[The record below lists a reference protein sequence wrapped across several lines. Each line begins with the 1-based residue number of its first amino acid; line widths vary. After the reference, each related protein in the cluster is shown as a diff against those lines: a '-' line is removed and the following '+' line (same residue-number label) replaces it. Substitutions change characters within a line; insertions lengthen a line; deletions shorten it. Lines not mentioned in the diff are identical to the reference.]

1 MLSKWWKLLAQFWKQ
16 SDNIWMSFSLLIM
29 IIIASVVDVYSAVK
43 INEWYSIFYDAIGK
57 FDKSAFY
64 SSLFIGIFW
73 MSISVLFITLAA
85 FLSAVLEVKWRKWLT
100 THMLEKWFHNHA
112 FYYSLLNNS
121 QDNPDQRISEDIHKF
136 VNLTISIPL
145 KFFTSI
151 LTLGSFVII
160 LWNLSSSFT
169 YNFSVKEFYIP
180 GFMVWIA
187 ILYALIGTLITFKI
201 GNPLIGLKYNQQRY
215 EANFRYS
222 LVRVRENAE
231 SITAYN
237 GSIVENKLLEK
248 DFVSVVNNFIM
259 IAKLKFKIN
268 LFSYGYGSIS
278 TILPSVLCAG
288 QYFAKKLT
296 LGSLMQI
303 NSAFGRVQYAIA
315 YFIYAY
321 DDLAEL
327 RAVVKRLSEF
337 EESVLLFNESE
348 VDNELI
354 NSPDIFLQSSDLCV
368 LDNNGIELYKFP
380 KLIISARSR
389 ILIYGDVGVGK
400 STLFKVF
407 NGMWYQYSGSILLNK
422 DIRKMYVPQKIYMP
436 ITSLKE
442 LICYPMNYNLPL
454 DDMCKQVLEKC
465 LLSKYTSSLD
475 IVQDWGKVLSS
486 GEQQKIAFC
495 RLLIN
500 RPELIFL
507 DEVTNALDINTE
519 LYLYQLLQ
527 HELPDSAV
535 LSISH
540 NNQLK
545 KYHQKI
551 IKI

>member
-1 MLSKWWKLLAQFWKQ
+1 MLSKWWKLLAKFWKHGD
-16 SDNIWMSFSLLIM
+16 SIGISFSLLIM
-29 IIIASVVDVYSAVK
+29 ILVASVIDVYSAVK
-43 INEWYSIFYDAIGK
+43 INEWYSVFYDAIGK

-64 SSLFIGIFW
+64 SSLLIGVFW
-73 MSISVLFITLAA
+73 MSLSVLFITLAA
-85 FLSAVLEVKWRKWLT
+85 FLSAVLEIRWRKWLT
-100 THMLEKWFHNHA
+100 TYMLEKWFQKNA
-112 FYYSLLNNS
+112 FYCILLHSN

-169 YNFSVKEFYIP
+169 YDFSGKAFYIP
-180 GFMVWIA
+180 GFMVWAA

-201 GNPLIGLKYNQQRY
+201 GNPLIGLKYDQQKY

-222 LVRVRENAE
+222 LVRIRENAE
-231 SITAYN
+231 PITAYN
-237 GSIVENKLLEK
+237 GSTVENKLLAEN
-248 DFVSVVNNFIM
+248 FVGVINNFIM

-278 TILPSVLCAG
+278 TILPSILCAG

-327 RAVVKRLSEF
+327 RAVVKRLDEF
-337 EESVLLFNESE
+337 EITLSE
-348 VDNELI
+348 VKTPI
-354 NSPDIFLQSSDLCV
+354 NNKILSIKNVFLQSSDLIV
-368 LDNNGIELYKFP
+368 FDNKGFELYKFP
-380 KLIISARSR
+380 QLTISSQSR
-389 ILIYGDVGVGK
+389 ILICGDVGVGK
-400 STLFKVF
+400 SMLFKVF
-407 NGMWYQYSGSILLNK
+407 NGMWHHYSGSILLNSG
-422 DIRKMYVPQKIYMP
+422 IRKMYISQKSYMP
-436 ITSLKE
+436 ISSLKE
-442 LICYPMNYNLPL
+442 LICYPMVYNLPSEEECQYYL
-454 DDMCKQVLEKC
+454 KLC
-465 LLSKYTSSLD
+465 LLTKYGDKLYEINDWSK
-475 IVQDWGKVLSS
+475 ILSV

-495 RLLIN
+495 RIFIN
-500 RPELIFL
+500 RPELMFL
-507 DEVTNALDINTE
+507 DEITSALDENTE
-519 LYLYQLLQ
+519 SYLYNLLLN
-527 HELPDSAV
+527 ELPDSAV

-540 NNQLK
+540 HALLE
-545 KYHQKI
+545 KYHQII